1 MPSKK
6 RQPSFAK
13 ALVDAN
19 RQLSAALKRRTALHA
34 ELADLNIE
42 IPNLSR
48 TIAALQGQ
56 VEGKPVAVF
65 QAKDGVYQTDGAEVK
80 RISQPLTF
88 TDVVKPLPQITA
100 DMGSIPATGEQPP
113 VRELT
118 EDELLQMPDAEDVIK
133 SAPKKEENADTD
145 PFAE

>member
-48 TIAALQGQ
+48 TIAALQGHINPAVPIPSVP
-56 VEGKPVAVF
+56 VEVVDKLR
-65 QAKDGVYQTDGAEVK
+65 QNTRSDLIYTDIVK
-80 RISQPLTF
+80 LR
-88 TDVVKPLPQITA
+88 PQITA

-113 VRELT
+113 ARELSD
-118 EDELLQMPDAEDVIK
+118 DELLQMPDAEDVIK
-133 SAPKKEENADTD
+133 SAPKKEENASNTD
-145 PFAE
+145 PFDE